1 VITVLSAAYG
11 SYDAPIAPA
20 PQDTEAQWVMVTDG
34 QVDVP
39 APWRAVVEP
48 RHHLHPR
55 MAAKIPKCLPYL
67 YGDGDP
73 VIWVDA
79 SAQIL
84 RPDFVSMCIDVL
96 GDGDVAM
103 WNHPQRNCIV
113 PEADVS
119 ACMGKYGRQ
128 SVVDQAAAYIKG
140 GHPRD
145 FGLWA
150 TGCMAWRS
158 PAWQVRAGTEWLREQ
173 TMWTYQDQLSWPVI
187 VRRHELDVRPLPGGL
202 WDCTYLVFRPH
213 GSEL

>member
-1 VITVLSAAYG
+1 
-11 SYDAPIAPA
+11 
-20 PQDTEAQWVMVTDG
+20 
-34 QVDVP
+34 
-39 APWRAVVEP
+39 
-48 RHHLHPR
+48 
-55 MAAKIPKCLPYL
+55 
-67 YGDGDP
+67 
-73 VIWVDA
+73 
-79 SAQIL
+79 
-84 RPDFVSMCIDVL
+84 
-96 GDGDVAM
+96 
-103 WNHPQRNCIV
+103 
-113 PEADVS
+113 
-119 ACMGKYGRQ
+119 MGKYGRQ